1 MAFSWLGGKEKI
13 KQKLESFAHT
23 ELDKENFKSDIFLEN
38 LIKEGKFFTGNTVLK
53 KVELDDS
60 FPKYILENKKKFEH
74 LILK

>member
-1 MAFSWLGGKEKI
+1 M
-13 KQKLESFAHT
+13 ESFSHT

-38 LIKEGKFFTGNTVLK
+38 LIKEGKFFTSNTVLK

-60 FPKYILENKKKFEH
+60 FPKYILKNKKKFDH